1 MNRNIIMTN
10 ALNVNT
16 ESRGRHFETL
26 LARLRA
32 EEDLSKSE
40 IAFLL
45 NLEDNDQIEAL
56 FREARDMRRKY
67 FGNKIFM
74 YGFIYA
80 STYCRNDCNFC
91 LFRRSNSQTRR
102 YRKTKQ
108 EIVTAA
114 LRLADSGVHL
124 IDLTMGEDPAIFNG
138 GGAGFERLVDLVGT
152 LQKETGLPIM
162 VSPGVIPA
170 HALQKLAA
178 GGAVWYACYQ
188 ETHSKS
194 LFKKL
199 RPGQDY
205 DNRLQ
210 IKAAAHHQGL
220 LFEEGLLCGIGETA
234 EQIAQSLETMKQ
246 LEADQVRVM
255 NFVPQPGTPM
265 AGQTPPEPL
274 RETLI
279 AAVMRLVFP
288 DRLIPA
294 SLDVEGIAGLE
305 SRLNSGANVVTS
317 IVPPGEGLV
326 GVAQHSLNIEEGG
339 RTTSSVK
346 KVLEGIGLE
355 PATREEYKNWIRH
368 RHQAIANRE
377 TVPGAAC

>member
-1 MNRNIIMTN
+1 MTN
-10 ALNVNT
+10 ALKVNVANNGHRF
-16 ESRGRHFETL
+16 EALLAKLKAEETL
-26 LARLRA
+26 
-32 EEDLSKSE
+32 SKAE

-45 NLEDNDQIEAL
+45 NLEDDDQIAAL
-56 FREARDMRRKY
+56 FQEARDVRQKY
-67 FGNKIFM
+67 FGNNVFM

-80 STYCRNDCNFC
+80 STYCRNDCSFC
-91 LFRRSNSQTRR
+91 LFRRSNSQTKR
-102 YRKTKQ
+102 YRKSKQ
-108 EIVTAA
+108 EIVAAA

-138 GGAGFERLVDLVGT
+138 GGAGFERLVDMVSS
-152 LQKETGLPIM
+152 LQKETELPIM
-162 VSPGVIPA
+162 VSPGVVPA
-170 HALQKLAA
+170 HALQELAA
-178 GGAVWYACYQ
+178 GGATWYACYQ

-205 DNRLQ
+205 NNRMQ
-210 IKAAAHHQGL
+210 GKVDAHHFGL
-220 LFEEGLLCGIGETA
+220 LVEEGLLCGVGETA
-234 EQIAQSLETMKQ
+234 DQIAQSMEIIKQ
-246 LEADQVRVM
+246 LEADQMRVM

-265 AGQTPPEPL
+265 ASQKPPNPL

-294 SLDVEGIAGLE
+294 SLDVEGIAGLK

-339 RTTSSVK
+339 RTTASVK
-346 KVLEGIGLE
+346 NVLKRVGLE
-355 PATREEYKNWIRH
+355 PATREEYQNWIH
-368 RHQAIANRE
+368 RRQNAIASGNTKSE
-377 TVPGAAC
+377 VAC

>member
-1 MNRNIIMTN
+1 MRVK
-10 ALNVNT
+10 VNPT
-16 ESRGRHFETL
+16 CSGQHFEAL

-40 IAFLL
+40 IASLL
-45 NLEDNDQIEAL
+45 KLEDNDRIGAL
-56 FREARDMRRKY
+56 FREARDKRRKY
-67 FGNKIFM
+67 FGNRIFM

-114 LRLADSGVHL
+114 IRLADSGVHL

-152 LQKETGLPIM
+152 LQNETGLPIM

-170 HALQKLAA
+170 HALRELAA
-178 GGAVWYACYQ
+178 GGAAWYACYQ

-205 DNRLQ
+205 NSRLQ
-210 IKAAAHHQGL
+210 VKVDAHHLGL
-220 LFEEGLLCGIGETA
+220 LFEEGLLCGVGETA
-234 EQIAQSLETMKQ
+234 AQIAQSLETMKQ

-265 AGQTPPEPL
+265 AGQTPPDPL

-288 DRLIPA
+288 GRLIPA
-294 SLDVEGIAGLE
+294 SLDVEGISGLQ

-339 RTTSSVK
+339 RTTASVK
-346 KVLEGIGLE
+346 RVLDGMGLE
-355 PATREEYKNWIRH
+355 SATREEYQNWLRL
-368 RHQAIANRE
+368 RQQAIAKRKTSPE
-377 TVPGAAC
+377 AAC

>member
-1 MNRNIIMTN
+1 MRVK
-10 ALNVNT
+10 VNT
-16 ESRGRHFETL
+16 TNNGQHFEAL
-26 LARLRA
+26 LARLKA
-32 EEDLSKSE
+32 EENLSKAQ

-45 NLEDNDQIEAL
+45 NLDDDDQIGAL
-56 FREARDMRRKY
+56 FQEARDMRRKY

-80 STYCRNDCNFC
+80 STYCRNDCSFC

-102 YRKTKQ
+102 YRKSKQ

-114 LRLADSGVHL
+114 ERLADSGVHL
-124 IDLTMGEDPAIFNG
+124 IDLTMGEDPDIFNG
-138 GGAGFERLVDLVGT
+138 DGAGFDRLVDLVAT
-152 LQKETGLPIM
+152 VHKKTGLPIM
-162 VSPGVIPA
+162 VSPGVVPA
-170 HALQKLAA
+170 SVLQQLAA
-178 GGAVWYACYQ
+178 AGAVWYACYQ
-188 ETHSKS
+188 ETHSPV
-194 LFKKL
+194 LFKQL

-205 DNRLQ
+205 QSRIQSKVDARHL
-210 IKAAAHHQGL
+210 GL
-220 LFEEGLLCGIGETA
+220 LVEEGLLCGVGETSDYL
-234 EQIAQSLETMKQ
+234 AQSMRVVKKLG
-246 LEADQVRVM
+246 ADQMRVM

-265 AGQTPPEPL
+265 
-274 RETLI
+274 ETRTAPDPMKESLI

-294 SLDVEGIAGLE
+294 SLDVEGIAGLK

-339 RTTSSVK
+339 RTTASVK

>member
-1 MNRNIIMTN
+1 MRDK
-10 ALNVNT
+10 VNT
-16 ESRGRHFETL
+16 MNNGQHFETL
-26 LARLRA
+26 LAKLKA
-32 EEDLSKSE
+32 VENLSNAE

-45 NLEDNDQIEAL
+45 DLDNDDQIGAL
-56 FREARDMRRKY
+56 FQEARDMRRRY

-80 STYCRNDCNFC
+80 STYCRNDCSFC
-91 LFRRSNSQTRR
+91 LFRRSNSQTKR
-102 YRKTKQ
+102 YRKSKQ

-138 GGAGFERLVDLVGT
+138 GGAGFERLVDLVSS

-162 VSPGVIPA
+162 VSPGVVPA
-170 HALQKLAA
+170 HVLQELTA
-178 GGAVWYACYQ
+178 GGAAWYACYQ

-205 DNRLQ
+205 SNRMQ
-210 IKAAAHHQGL
+210 GKIDAHKFGL
-220 LFEEGLLCGIGETA
+220 LVEEGLLCGIGETA
-234 EQIAQSLETMKQ
+234 DQIAQSMAIMKQ
-246 LEADQVRVM
+246 LRADQIRVM
-255 NFVPQPGTPM
+255 NFVPQPSTPM
-265 AGQTPPEPL
+265 AGQKPPDTL

-294 SLDVEGIAGLE
+294 SLDVEGIAGLK

-339 RTTSSVK
+339 RTTASVK
-346 KVLEGIGLE
+346 KVLKDVGLE
-355 PATREEYKNWIRH
+355 PATREEYQNWIRLRQH
-368 RHQAIANRE
+368 AIANRKTSSE
-377 TVPGAAC
+377 AAC